1 MKTIDL
7 VMISWPRDA
16 ARLEYLEKSLGSFRQ
31 YVTAARH
38 KIDAYVSLETL
49 DVSTEN
55 FLEAR
60 EICAKFAARP
70 YWRNF
75 PPSLGGNMNDALMLG
90 HGDFKLL
97 SQDDWVWNRYT
108 NISYDC
114 ELLDAADHI
123 ALIRYATF
131 YTEFG
136 QLDHERFPGQAI
148 WKDVKMDG
156 PYPYGD
162 QPHLRRGDF
171 ATRKSATGGKPVGF
185 YDVGGPGDYAT
196 PENNMQAHLVE
207 NGWKIAAYNPN
218 VVDHCGSLSS
228 CPTRR
233 G

>member
-7 VMISWPRDA
+7 VMISWPRDS
-16 ARLEYLEKSLGSFRQ
+16 ARLEYLEKSLGSFRR
-31 YVTAARH
+31 YITAARH
-38 KIDAYVSLETL
+38 KIDAYISLETL

-55 FLEAR
+55 FLAAR

-97 SQDDWVWNRYT
+97 SQDDWAWNT
-108 NISYDC
+108 PLDISD
-114 ELLDAADHI
+114 DADFLETAGKY

-131 YTEFG
+131 YTEFDYPTIG
-136 QLDHERFPGQAI
+136 NIQYPREYQSI
-148 WKDVKMDG
+148 KMDG
-156 PYPYGD
+156 PYSYGD

-196 PENNMQAHLVE
+196 PENNMQAHLIE